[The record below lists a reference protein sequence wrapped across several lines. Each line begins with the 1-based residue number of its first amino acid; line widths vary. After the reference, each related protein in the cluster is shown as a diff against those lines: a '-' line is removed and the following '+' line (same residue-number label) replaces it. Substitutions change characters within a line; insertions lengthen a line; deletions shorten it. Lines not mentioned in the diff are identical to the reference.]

1 MKTIYIGP
9 SLQGLTTNT
18 IFSGDYPPHVKD
30 LIEKRPA
37 LAGLIVGLE
46 SLQQSRRDI
55 NKQGHI
61 LHTNLQKLLKEK

>member
-18 IFSGDYPPHVKD
+18 IFNGDYPPHVKE
-30 LIEKRPA
+30 LIEKRPTI
-37 LAGLIVGLE
+37 AGLIVGLE

-55 NKQGHI
+55 NRQGHI